1 MIFPTLKLF
10 KDQLLSSPLTSFII
24 LILSM
29 SVGAL
34 EAFSVVTLVP
44 LFEIITNGSIEDLL
58 KYELVNALVT
68 SLGITLSVSG
78 ILILFSLFI
87 FLKAIFSLLAMT
99 YIGRVVAQ
107 ISFNMREQFLDGLIA
122 SNWSSLAGKNS
133 GEFIN
138 AVNFEIPKAASLY
151 RISCTTLG
159 SFLTIIALFA
169 VLIGLS
175 SAITFGGLILSI
187 IIFIFLNGFV
197 VLANN
202 QSKIQVLVMNKFIS
216 RIHELLGSIKVI
228 KAMNLVKFVFPMLIS
243 EASELKVTEQRQ
255 VVAKHGLTYLREP
268 IVVVVLSFGLYF
280 AINDLLV
287 EAEIL
292 FASLFL
298 FFRLSASVGKLQ
310 SDYQTFLVNSHFY
323 KSFNDKLQNQ
333 NQNREQT
340 ARKNDVTFLKN
351 IEYKKVSFSHDS
363 KPLLENINLR
373 FSNKGFIAITGS
385 SGSGKTT
392 LVDMLLGFYQPTSG
406 EILIDDQSLN
416 KFGSQGLRS
425 QIGYVQQD
433 PFIFDDTIVKN
444 VSLGDNNISFDIV
457 IEALK
462 GSNAY
467 EFACH
472 MPNGLQSKLGESGS
486 KISGGQKQ
494 RISIARA
501 LARKPDILILDEA
514 TSALDKTTMLELIE
528 IFKKISSTTL
538 VIAITHQQEIIDA
551 SDKTYLIENY
561 QLREL

>member
-1 MIFPTLKLF
+1 
-10 KDQLLSSPLTSFII
+10 
-24 LILSM
+24 M
-29 SVGAL
+29 SVGVL

-202 QSKIQVLVMNKFIS
+202 QSKIQVRVMNKFIS

-467 EFACH
+467 EFACQ
-472 MPNGLQSKLGESGS
+472 MPDGLQSKLGESGS